1 LILDFAPKD
10 IILASSAIK
19 GKVIGI
25 YPEVEPGLATLRALM
40 QFTAQP
46 IICW

>member
-1 LILDFAPKD
+1 MNQDFQILILDFAPKN

-25 YPEVEPGLATLRALM
+25 YPEVVLGLAKLQALM
-40 QFTAQP
+40 
-46 IICW
+46 